1 MGHLSR
7 RFAFL
12 GALIVMALGMGTVGF
27 MIIERWDAFD
37 SFYMTL
43 FTITTVGYMEVHE
56 LSRAGRV
63 FNSFVIFFGVTT
75 MFLGIGLITQTA
87 IELELAQYFGKRRI
101 KNMIDKLRGHYIVC
115 GFGRVGRGACE
126 ELSRA
131 NVPFVIVDHEE
142 ERVTRAMQAG
152 YLAVLADATRD
163 ANLRDVGIDR
173 AAGLIATLASDA
185 DNLFVILSAR
195 ELNKGLTLCARVSE
209 EETEQKMRRAGAHH
223 VFAPYNITG
232 HRMAQALLRPHVS
245 QFIDF
250 TTKDVGLNV
259 GMEQLRVSEHSEL
272 ANKSLAQ
279 MQVRRDLGVIV
290 LAVRKTDGTML
301 FNPPADAIIT
311 VGDFLIVMGNQDA
324 LQRLEK
330 LLSGSVRA

>member
-1 MGHLSR
+1 MGNLSR
-7 RFAFL
+7 RFAYL
-12 GALIVMALGMGTVGF
+12 GGLILLTLGMGTAGF
-27 MIIERWDAFD
+27 MIIERWNAFD

-56 LSRAGRV
+56 LSRAGRI

-75 MFLGIGLITQTA
+75 MFLGIGLTTQTA

-101 KNMIDKLRGHYIVC
+101 KNMIEKLRGHYIVC
-115 GFGRVGRGACE
+115 GFGRVGRGAAE
-126 ELSRA
+126 ELARA
-131 NVPFVIVDHEE
+131 NVPFIVVDNKD
-142 ERVTRAMQAG
+142 ERVTRALQAG

-163 ANLRDVGIDR
+163 ATLRDVGIDR

-185 DNLFVILSAR
+185 DNLFVILSAK
-195 ELNKGLTLCARVSE
+195 ELNQSLTLCARVSE

-232 HRMAQALLRPHVS
+232 HRMAQAMLRPHVS

-272 ANKSLAQ
+272 ANKTLAQ
-279 MQVRRDLGVIV
+279 MQVRRELGVIV
-290 LAVRKTDGTML
+290 LAVRKPDGTMQ
-301 FNPPADAIIT
+301 FNPPADATIT
-311 VGDFLIVMGNQDA
+311 EGDYLIVMGNQDN
-324 LQRLEK
+324 LQRLER